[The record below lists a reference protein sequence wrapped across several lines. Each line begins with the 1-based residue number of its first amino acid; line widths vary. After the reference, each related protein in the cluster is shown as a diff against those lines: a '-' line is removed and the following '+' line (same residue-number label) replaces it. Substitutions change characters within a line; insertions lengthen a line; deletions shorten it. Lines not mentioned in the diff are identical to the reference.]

1 MSAGKSAR
9 LSIREIAELS
19 LFCALMV
26 AGKECLRLIPN
37 VHPVT
42 LLLLATAVYGAK
54 ALYPA
59 FGFALL
65 EIALYGAGLWN
76 LMYLYVWPIV
86 VLAALPFRR
95 SESRAFW
102 AAIAGPHCAP
112 FRIFSSA
119 EGRGRFRGGFRASRM
134 TSSTACQIRSSS
146 SCSSRR
152 CGAHWSARRKRQAEE
167 NSKKHLPSRQ
177 VLFVWSCRF
186 SAYKCQNSVSS
197 SSENSR
203 SLTAKRS
210 MPCSSP

>member
-65 EIALYGAGLWN
+65 EIADRQC
-76 LMYLYVWPIV
+76 V
-86 VLAALPFRR
+86 V
-95 SESRAFW
+95 
-102 AAIAGPHCAP
+102 
-112 FRIFSSA
+112 
-119 EGRGRFRGGFRASRM
+119 
-134 TSSTACQIRSSS
+134 
-146 SCSSRR
+146 
-152 CGAHWSARRKRQAEE
+152 
-167 NSKKHLPSRQ
+167 
-177 VLFVWSCRF
+177 
-186 SAYKCQNSVSS
+186 
-197 SSENSR
+197 
-203 SLTAKRS
+203 
-210 MPCSSP
+210 

>member
-9 LSIREIAELS
+9 PSIREIAELS

-42 LLLLATAVYGAK
+42 LLLLLATAVYGAK

-102 AAIAGPHCAP
+102 TAIAGLHGLCFGALCAIP
-112 FRIFSSA
+112 YFLSA
-119 EGRGRFRGGFRASRM
+119 DGRWRFRGGSRASRM

-152 CGAHWSARRKRQAEE
+152 FGAHWSARRKRRAEE
-167 NSKKHLPSRQ
+167 NSKSTCLRLCARKTVILKNCYFTASVEQDWETNEHTA
-177 VLFVWSCRF
+177 F
-186 SAYKCQNSVSS
+186 SFG
-197 SSENSR
+197 
-203 SLTAKRS
+203 
-210 MPCSSP
+210 

>member
-42 LLLLATAVYGAK
+42 LLLLLATAVYGAK

-102 AAIAGPHCAP
+102 AAIAGLHGLCFGALCGIPYFFIGGWQMAFSWWVSGIPYDVIHCVSNTVLV
-112 FRIFSSA
+112 F
-119 EGRGRFRGGFRASRM
+119 
-134 TSSTACQIRSSS
+134 
-146 SCSSRR
+146 
-152 CGAHWSARRKRQAEE
+152 
-167 NSKKHLPSRQ
+167 
-177 VLFVWSCRF
+177 VLFSPLRR
-186 SAYKCQNSVSS
+186 AL
-197 SSENSR
+197 ER
-203 SLTAKRS
+203 AKKTSGGRE
-210 MPCSSP
+210 

>member
-42 LLLLATAVYGAK
+42 LLLLLWPRRRTARRRSIRRS
-54 ALYPA
+54 ALPC
-59 FGFALL
+59 LRS
-65 EIALYGAGLWN
+65 ALYGAGLWN

-102 AAIAGPHCAP
+102 AAIAGLHGLCFGGAA
-112 FRIFSSA
+112 RHTGIFSSA
-119 EGRGRFRGGFRASRM
+119 DGRWRFRGGFRASRM

-152 CGAHWSARRKRQAEE
+152 CGAHWSARRKRRAEE
-167 NSKKHLPSRQ
+167 NSKKHTAFKAGAFCLVVS
-177 VLFVWSCRF
+177 LF
-186 SAYKCQNSVSS
+186 SV
-197 SSENSR
+197 
-203 SLTAKRS
+203 
-210 MPCSSP
+210 

>member
-42 LLLLATAVYGAK
+42 LLLLLLATAVYGAK

-102 AAIAGPHCAP
+102 TAIAGLHGLCFGALCAIPYFFIGGWQMAFSWWVSGIPYDVIHCVSNTVLV
-112 FRIFSSA
+112 F
-119 EGRGRFRGGFRASRM
+119 
-134 TSSTACQIRSSS
+134 
-146 SCSSRR
+146 
-152 CGAHWSARRKRQAEE
+152 
-167 NSKKHLPSRQ
+167 
-177 VLFVWSCRF
+177 VLFPPLRRALERAKKTSGGREKSTCLRLCARKTVILKNCYFTASVEQDWETNEHTAF
-186 SAYKCQNSVSS
+186 SFG
-197 SSENSR
+197 
-203 SLTAKRS
+203 
-210 MPCSSP
+210 

>member
-42 LLLLATAVYGAK
+42 LLLLLATAVYGAK

-102 AAIAGPHCAP
+102 AAIALCASSYFFIGGWQMAFAWWVAGSPYDVIHCVSNTVLV
-112 FRIFSSA
+112 F
-119 EGRGRFRGGFRASRM
+119 
-134 TSSTACQIRSSS
+134 
-146 SCSSRR
+146 
-152 CGAHWSARRKRQAEE
+152 
-167 NSKKHLPSRQ
+167 
-177 VLFVWSCRF
+177 VLFPPLRR
-186 SAYKCQNSVSS
+186 AL
-197 SSENSR
+197 ER
-203 SLTAKRS
+203 AKKTSGGRE
-210 MPCSSP
+210 

>member
-42 LLLLATAVYGAK
+42 LLLLLATAVYGAK

-102 AAIAGPHCAP
+102 AAP
-112 FRIFSSA
+112 
-119 EGRGRFRGGFRASRM
+119 RGAARAVLRRAVRHSVFFHRRM
-134 TSSTACQIRSSS
+134 AD
-146 SCSSRR
+146 
-152 CGAHWSARRKRQAEE
+152 G
-167 NSKKHLPSRQ
+167 
-177 VLFVWSCRF
+177 VFV
-186 SAYKCQNSVSS
+186 VG
-197 SSENSR
+197 
-203 SLTAKRS
+203 LGH
-210 MPCSSP
+210 PV